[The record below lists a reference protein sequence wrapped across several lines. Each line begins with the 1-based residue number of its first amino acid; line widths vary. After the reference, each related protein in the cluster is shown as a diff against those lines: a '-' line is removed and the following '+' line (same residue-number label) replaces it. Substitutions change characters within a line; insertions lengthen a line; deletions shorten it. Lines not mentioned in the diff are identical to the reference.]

1 MVPNQVLTQKNIK
14 KKKST
19 YKNLIKM
26 PHLQSI

>member
-1 MVPNQVLTQKNIK
+1 MVPNQVLTQKNI